1 LIPIVANVA
10 ALLMRD
16 AYAPLLHVS
25 RGAGERVD
33 LAGLSARLCS
43 RVDIPSGL
51 NQFAL
56 IVRVCC
62 AVFFLLEVFVVRL
75 LGHGLSYIV
84 YPSNLVDALCVA
96 FNAICVGYT
105 VYKDLIPTGFEETS
119 GILRLQ
125 SLSVRRSRSVER

>member
-1 LIPIVANVA
+1 
-10 ALLMRD
+10 M
-16 AYAPLLHVS
+16 
-25 RGAGERVD
+25 
-33 LAGLSARLCS
+33 CS
-43 RVDIPSGL
+43 RIDVQSGL

-62 AVFFLLEVFVVRL
+62 AVFFLLEVFALRL

-84 YPSNLVDALCVA
+84 YPPNLVDALCVA

-105 VYKDLIPTGFEETS
+105 VYNVLSPAGFEETS